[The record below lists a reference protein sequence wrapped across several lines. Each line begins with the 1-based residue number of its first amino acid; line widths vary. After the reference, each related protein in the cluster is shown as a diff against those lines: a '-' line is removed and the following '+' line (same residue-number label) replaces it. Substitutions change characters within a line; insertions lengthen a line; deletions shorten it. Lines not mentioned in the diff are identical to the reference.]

1 MWSIKGKREFCKTT
15 GEFMSRLD
23 AITDWAERAVLADY
37 NPVKLARLCGVSA
50 SQLRRYFSEVF
61 LQSPSD
67 WLKELRL
74 WHAAKL
80 LCRGKSAKEVVWEL
94 KFGDRAVLY
103 HQFKAYHGC
112 SPGQFVQLHRR
123 REAHLVVPDRD
134 HTLTG
139 IVMTEDWERAE
150 ATLCWKRRVKET
162 QAAGF
167 ELSKAE

>member
-1 MWSIKGKREFCKTT
+1 
-15 GEFMSRLD
+15 MSRLD
-23 AITDWAERAVLADY
+23 AVTDWAERAALADY
-37 NPVKLARLCGVSA
+37 NPAKLARLCGVSE
-50 SQLRRYFSEVF
+50 SQLRRYFSGVF

-94 KFGDRAVLY
+94 KFGDRTLLY

-123 REAHLVVPDRD
+123 REAVVQERD
-134 HTLTG
+134 HNVTG

-150 ATLCWKRRVKET
+150 ATLCLKRRIKET
-162 QAAGF
+162 STVGF
-167 ELSKAE
+167 ELSQAE